1 MSISDLFDSGFRA
14 RNKDHFAAIVRVTMS
29 DGVITDDEKTFLD
42 RLASNLDI
50 SKDEY
55 STILKDYKSHPIN
68 PPVDQDRRFE
78 RFYDLTRMV
87 WADHIEGE
95 NQFVILRK
103 LCIGLGF
110 DSDKA
115 NALSNEAI
123 NLVYDGV
130 DFDTFKAG
138 LLKIH

>member
-14 RNKDHFAAIVRVTMS
+14 RNKDHFAAIVRVAMS
-29 DGVITDDEKTFLD
+29 DGIITDDEKTFLD
-42 RLASNLDI
+42 RLASNLEI
-50 SKDEY
+50 SKEDY
-55 STILKDYKSHPIN
+55 SSILKDYKTHPIN
-68 PPVDQDRRFE
+68 PPADVESRYE

-115 NALSNEAI
+115 NVLSDRAI
-123 NLVYDGV
+123 NLVYEGA
-130 DFDTFKAG
+130 DFDTFKSG
-138 LLKIH
+138 LQKI

>member
-14 RNKDHFAAIVRVTMS
+14 RNKDHFAAIVRVAMS
-29 DGVITDDEKTFLD
+29 DGVTDDEKTFLD

-78 RFYDLTRMV
+78 RFGDLTRMV
-87 WADHIEGE
+87 WADHIEGKTSLLFF
-95 NQFVILRK
+95 NCVLDLVLIQI
-103 LCIGLGF
+103 
-110 DSDKA
+110 
-115 NALSNEAI
+115 SNEAI
-123 NLVYDGV
+123 N
-130 DFDTFKAG
+130 
-138 LLKIH
+138 